1 MVLVMVWVFILLTIA
16 TYGFVMKHVLS
27 NIQKPAKAVMPYTES
42 PMMENRTAFNP
53 TPTTR

>member
-16 TYGFVMKHVLS
+16 TYGFVMKYVLN
-27 NIQKPAKAVMPYTES
+27 NIQKPAKAVKPYTES
-42 PMMENRTAFNP
+42 TMENRAAFNP

>member
-16 TYGFVMKHVLS
+16 TYGFVMKHVLN
-27 NIQKPAKAVMPYTES
+27 NIQKPAKAVKPYTES
-42 PMMENRTAFNP
+42 PMENRAVFNP